1 MTAATI
7 EAQAPGEL
15 AVLELLAALL
25 NPQDRSSLMQW
36 HKQLCQHLAETRA
49 PQTREL
55 RSMLERLV
63 ERGLV
68 GITPNGRGY
77 YVADTCRHE
86 VLASTERA
94 NRLRPLTD
102 AIRAVEPVR
111 GEHGWSTNPKALTRE
126 LAWSLHLG
134 LHRSAQKEYATWDE
148 RRMGHD
154 SRAVLLVNAWGL
166 HVPADLS
173 RVPVAIIQD
182 YLALAGAL
190 ANAELLPL
198 PASVLAWTE
207 AHAAEYQSPAVSEIA
222 THLALRGETARA
234 QALLASQDDP
244 RSLARRAFIALTADD
259 FGSARALARDA
270 LERTRTKSSKRIKG
284 VDDHAGVWLVLALLT
299 DRDADSQLYAH
310 AQLELERKRHGS
322 TIIGCLELI
331 DGLVSSGADAV
342 PPLMDTFVRRDS
354 DWIDLLFHAL
364 FVRFCGRHATRT
376 LTDGATKLAKL
387 ARSRGFAWVQTALQ
401 AATSPGTRSLVQLYQ
416 PTPPWQRKLRAL
428 EVALAT
434 AHPSAASAPGH
445 DRLAWVVTF
454 GAKDEFALTAYLQMQ
469 TQRGWSSGRQLSW
482 KRLAEAS
489 PPNTFIT
496 DFDRRVLRH
505 VRVEREFN
513 GYGSTPRFVLDPKAV
528 LALVGHPCVFLD
540 GEPRIPVEVVEGAA
554 RLEIHDDRGESVLT
568 LAPESLLRRTV
579 VCEREGHGRLVV
591 YALDE
596 AQARVAGVFEQ
607 APFRLPIEARA
618 FMKATLAKLAGHFSL
633 ASEHALPAAWVEE
646 VPADVR
652 PRVRLRR
659 RGEGLAIRVCVVPLP
674 EAAAFAPGHGSAHVV
689 VRVAADGGATNVC
702 AVRDL
707 DAERQALLA
716 LYARC
721 PSLSDALGGEHEGV
735 LDDLDACLGLL
746 CELRAAGDVVV
757 EWPDSQ
763 PFELTQERDVAHM
776 RLRLQTETDWLG
788 VEGEL
793 AIDESLRLSL
803 HELLARAAAAR
814 SRFVLLDDGRYLA
827 LTNELKK
834 ALDGMS
840 ALARVDR
847 TRVALHPLWLT
858 IAGASDRYADL
869 QCDPQIARAL
879 ERVREASELEA
890 VPPPGFEAELRSYQR
905 EGFAWLCRLAHM
917 RAGACLA
924 DDMGL
929 GKTLQTLAL
938 LVAESAHG
946 PSLVVAPTSV
956 CSNWFEEARRF
967 APSLRLLDLASGD
980 RAETIRQL
988 GARDVLVCSYGLL
1001 QQELEALSAKHFR
1014 VAILDEAQA
1023 IKNASTQRA
1032 RAAQQLVA
1040 DIRIALT
1047 GTPVENHLGDLWSIM
1062 NFLNPGLL
1070 GSAKAFEERFT
1081 KPIARDADARA
1092 ARTLKRLIR
1101 PFMLRRRKSEVL
1113 EDLPPKTVVTLHVE
1127 PSEAERAL
1135 SRRCASAPWRSSPPR
1150 TRALPPTIAS
1160 SCSPS
1165 SPACAARPVIQSS
1178 SRPMPSC
1185 RAASSKRS
1193 RAYSPNCAK
1202 AGIARSCSAN
1212 SSTTSRSSGPGST
1225 RSPCPTNTSTAPPA
1239 WLRASA
1245 RSPPFKQAKAKSF

>member
-1 MTAATI
+1 MA
-7 EAQAPGEL
+7 
-15 AVLELLAALL
+15 
-25 NPQDRSSLMQW
+25 
-36 HKQLCQHLAETRA
+36 
-49 PQTREL
+49 
-55 RSMLERLV
+55 
-63 ERGLV
+63 
-68 GITPNGRGY
+68 
-77 YVADTCRHE
+77 
-86 VLASTERA
+86 
-94 NRLRPLTD
+94 
-102 AIRAVEPVR
+102 
-111 GEHGWSTNPKALTRE
+111 
-126 LAWSLHLG
+126 
-134 LHRSAQKEYATWDE
+134 
-148 RRMGHD
+148 
-154 SRAVLLVNAWGL
+154 
-166 HVPADLS
+166 
-173 RVPVAIIQD
+173 
-182 YLALAGAL
+182 
-190 ANAELLPL
+190 
-198 PASVLAWTE
+198 
-207 AHAAEYQSPAVSEIA
+207 
-222 THLALRGETARA
+222 
-234 QALLASQDDP
+234 
-244 RSLARRAFIALTADD
+244 ARRA
-259 FGSARALARDA
+259 S
-270 LERTRTKSSKRIKG
+270 
-284 VDDHAGVWLVLALLT
+284 
-299 DRDADSQLYAH
+299 
-310 AQLELERKRHGS
+310 
-322 TIIGCLELI
+322 C
-331 DGLVSSGADAV
+331 
-342 PPLMDTFVRRDS
+342 
-354 DWIDLLFHAL
+354 WI
-364 FVRFCGRHATRT
+364 
-376 LTDGATKLAKL
+376 
-387 ARSRGFAWVQTALQ
+387 
-401 AATSPGTRSLVQLYQ
+401 
-416 PTPPWQRKLRAL
+416 QRL
-428 EVALAT
+428 
-434 AHPSAASAPGH
+434 
-445 DRLAWVVTF
+445 
-454 GAKDEFALTAYLQMQ
+454 
-469 TQRGWSSGRQLSW
+469 
-482 KRLAEAS
+482 
-489 PPNTFIT
+489 
-496 DFDRRVLRH
+496 
-505 VRVEREFN
+505 
-513 GYGSTPRFVLDPKAV
+513 

-579 VCEREGHGRLVV
+579 VCEREGRGRLVV

-607 APFRLPIEARA
+607 APIRLPLEARA
-618 FMKATLAKLAGHFSL
+618 FMQATLAKLAGHFSL

-689 VRVAADGGATNVC
+689 VRVAAESGATNVC

-1101 PFMLRRRKSEVL
+1101 PFVLRRRKSEVL

-1135 SRRCASAPWRSSPPR
+1135 FAALRERALAKLTAPHTGAATDNRIQLLAELTRLRRAACHPKLVAPDAELPSSKLEAFESLLAELRVRRASRARVQPVRRLPHARQGPARR
-1150 TRALPPTIAS
+1150 ARRALPIPRRLHQRG
-1160 SCSPS
+1160 
-1165 SPACAARPVIQSS
+1165 CAQARRRRLS
-1178 SRPMPSC
+1178 SRRRRSLSDQPQGRRLRAQSHRGRLRRPPRPLVEPGDRRPSIRP
-1185 RAASSKRS
+1185 RASHR
-1193 RAYSPNCAK
+1193 
-1202 AGIARSCSAN
+1202 
-1212 SSTTSRSSGPGST
+1212 
-1225 RSPCPTNTSTAPPA
+1225 TAPPGHDLPPRHA
-1239 WLRASA
+1239 RQHRRQDPRPPRRQARARRSA
-1245 RSPPFKQAKAKSF
+1245 ARR